1 MLHIGVSAWHTPR
14 SDLLKTVTA
23 FFSSVDF
30 LFFDFPSVMV
40 FIFNK
45 APVLR
50 FLYLEK
56 PQWLRF
62 LWAFSYSTFF
72 LKKLFV

>member
-1 MLHIGVSAWHTPR
+1 MVFCLTSKDSTHVLFDKTARMAAHSKKKKDLTFR

-23 FFSSVDF
+23 FYSSVDF

-45 APVLR
+45 APV
-50 FLYLEK
+50 
-56 PQWLRF
+56 
-62 LWAFSYSTFF
+62 
-72 LKKLFV
+72 